1 LSQYRTISFTECGLV
16 GSARALKLSH
26 EFSGGTID
34 EGDFLD
40 RSARRLHPILGSG
53 LTECYSS
60 SVSQFVVETVAY
72 ALRKGALYLCL
83 YRVWYADS
91 ELAEFSVGL
100 IPGLVGSYKEGA
112 A

>member
-1 LSQYRTISFTECGLV
+1 MRVISATAPPEDC
-16 GSARALKLSH
+16 
-26 EFSGGTID
+26 T
-34 EGDFLD
+34 
-40 RSARRLHPILGSG
+40 PILGSG

-91 ELAEFSVGL
+91 ELAEFSV
-100 IPGLVGSYKEGA
+100 V
-112 A
+112 